1 MKPITMTVYMMVD
14 ESEHPDQWSVGEWL
28 SDQFIDVSGWEITE
42 GHGACA
48 ACAFD
53 KHGEPE

>member
-14 ESEHPDQWSVGEWL
+14 DDENPRKWNVAEWL
-28 SDQFIDVSGWEITE
+28 DTPDVVGWEIE
-42 GHGACA
+42 DGHGACA